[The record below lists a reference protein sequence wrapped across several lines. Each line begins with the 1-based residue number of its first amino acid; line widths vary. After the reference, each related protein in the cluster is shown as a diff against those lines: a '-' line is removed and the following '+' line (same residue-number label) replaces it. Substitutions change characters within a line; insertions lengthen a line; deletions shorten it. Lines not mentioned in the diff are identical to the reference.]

1 MFKMKLLCLF
11 KWVFTLAMIYNTVIL
26 VIMKKPFA
34 DMFSE
39 SYEKMIKYIVNV
51 FNIRELPYYL
61 QPEVIDRFKQQ
72 IYDVSVYSNFVLLA
86 LGLFLHPIFY
96 FVYGLKYLIFTTICS
111 NVFPFDLN
119 DKTKLEMIG
128 FSIGIFGVTLLLS
141 GCKYCKSLVNKH
153 HNGSAD
159 NLCASYLSK
168 QSKKRRD

>member
-1 MFKMKLLCLF
+1 
-11 KWVFTLAMIYNTVIL
+11 MIR
-26 VIMKKPFA
+26 
-34 DMFSE
+34 
-39 SYEKMIKYIVNV
+39 YIINV

-86 LGLFLHPIFY
+86 LGLLLHPIFY
-96 FVYGLKYLIFTTICS
+96 LAFGLKYLIFSFICS
-111 NVFPFDLN
+111 NIFPLDFN

-128 FSIGIFGVTLLLS
+128 FSIGIFGVSLLLS
-141 GCKYCKSLVNKH
+141 GCTYCKSLKNKQH
-153 HNGSAD
+153 SGSAD